1 MQLPSRPRPA
11 RRARFRPRRLLR
23 RPIPWWVAAVLLT
36 VVTTVT
42 VGRATGEAAAERSRW
57 GDERTVVVALVDHEP
72 GDRLRA
78 ELRRLPEAVV
88 PDGALDELAPGAT
101 AVSALAAGEV
111 VLGRRVAPDG
121 LSLVAARLPDGTRGV
136 AVPHGIA
143 PLPVEV
149 GDTVDVLAS
158 FESETITVATD
169 ALVVDVGEDA
179 VTVAVDADDAAG
191 VAYAV
196 TAGVVT
202 LALSGTSSPR

>member
-1 MQLPSRPRPA
+1 MPLTSLSRPA

-23 RPIPWWVAAVLLT
+23 RPIPWWVAAVALT
-36 VVTTVT
+36 IVTTVT
-42 VGRATGEAAAERSRW
+42 VGRATAEATAERARW
-57 GDERTVVVALVDHEP
+57 GDERTVVVALEDHDP

-78 ELRRLPEAVV
+78 EVRAMPAAVV
-88 PDGALDELAPGAT
+88 PDGALREVPPGAT
-101 AVSALAAGEV
+101 AVTSLAAGEI
-111 VLGRRVAPDG
+111 VLARRVAPDG
-121 LSLVAARLPDGTRGV
+121 LSIVAARLPEGTRGV

-149 GDTVDVLAS
+149 GDAVDVLAS

-179 VTVAVDADDAAG
+179 VTVAVDEDDAAG